1 MPTLNRQEA
10 KDAGYSDEE
19 IDAFLKAN
27 PQITTSTAK
36 QEERLEPPPPTTEIN
51 EVGKGAEAAT
61 IAGAGA
67 AGLGGAAAI
76 GAGAYG
82 VRKAMTSMP
91 RVAEAMQAMRQGMGA
106 PAAAPARPPG
116 PVQPTQSV
124 ILDSQGRP
132 MQMPQPQPAAR
143 AQPQAQPG
151 MMDRIAQM
159 ARTYGPAAARMA
171 GGAAAAAMPS
181 NIGQGY
187 NFPQAGPM
195 RGMEINPMT
204 GRPWTREEL
213 AAYERNP
220 NAFNSGFAKQ
230 LNMMSR

>member
-61 IAGAGA
+61 AATIA
-67 AGLGGAAAI
+67 

-82 VRKAMTSMP
+82 VRRAISAAS
-91 RVAEAMQAMRQGMGA
+91 RVAEAMQAMKQGMGA
-106 PAAAPARPPG
+106 PAAQPTPG
-116 PVQPTQSV
+116 PVRPQTSV
-124 ILDSQGRP
+124 IVDSQGRP

-159 ARTYGPAAARMA
+159 ARTYGPAAARMVS
-171 GGAAAAAMPS
+171 GAATAAMPS
-181 NIGQGY
+181 NVGQGY

-220 NAFNSGFAKQ
+220 NAFNSGFANQ

>member
-1 MPTLNRQEA
+1 MATFDRAAA
-10 KDAGYSDEE
+10 KQAGYTDEE
-19 IDAFLKAN
+19 IDAFLQAN
-27 PQITTSTAK
+27 PKLLAEPEKPTS
-36 QEERLEPPPPTTEIN
+36 EEPPAPTTQIN
-51 EVGKGAEAAT
+51 EVGKGAEATT

-91 RVAEAMQAMRQGMGA
+91 RITEAVQAMRQGMGQ
-106 PAAAPARPPG
+106 PAAPARPPG

-143 AQPQAQPG
+143 PQAQAQPG

-159 ARTYGPAAARMA
+159 ARTYGPAAARMV

-181 NIGQGY
+181 NAGQAY

-220 NAFNSGFAKQ
+220 NAFNSGFANQ
-230 LNMMSR
+230 LNRMGR

>member
-1 MPTLNRQEA
+1 MATFDRAAA
-10 KDAGYSDEE
+10 KQAGYTDEE
-19 IDAFLKAN
+19 IDAFLAAN
-27 PQITTSTAK
+27 PKLLAEPEKTTSG
-36 QEERLEPPPPTTEIN
+36 EPPPPTTEIN

-67 AGLGGAAAI
+67 AGLGAAAAI

-82 VRKAMTSMP
+82 VRRAMTSMP
-91 RVAEAMQAMRQGMGA
+91 RVAEAMQAMKQGMGA
-106 PAAAPARPPG
+106 PAAQPTPG
-116 PVQPTQSV
+116 PVRPQTSV
-124 ILDSQGRP
+124 IVDSQGRP
-132 MQMPQPQPAAR
+132 MQMPQPQPT

-171 GGAAAAAMPS
+171 SGAAAAAMPS
-181 NIGQGY
+181 NVGQGY

-204 GRPWTREEL
+204 GRPWTRSEL
-213 AAYERNP
+213 AAYQRNP
-220 NAFNSGFAKQ
+220 NAFNSGFANQ